1 LVKSDLKT
9 EASVS
14 PLIAALGFPA
24 VGVASRLLDARG
36 AKRDVLRPPML
47 ADFGDVTVKGM
58 TEGGMLGLSVGRISR
73 LRFRR
78 GSPAEVRPSEAGRWR
93 GAGRWKNVW
102 KISGPSRNAWNEAL
116 LQRQARR
123 CLAGRYFGGPGKT
136 FEG

>member
-1 LVKSDLKT
+1 MVKSDLKT

-47 ADFGDVTVKGM
+47 ADFGDVTVEGM
-58 TEGGMLGLSVGRISR
+58 TEGAILGLSVGRISR

-78 GSPAEVRPSEAGRWR
+78 GSPAEVRPSEAGRW
-93 GAGRWKNVW
+93 GGGGGGRWKNAW
-102 KISGPSRNAWNEAL
+102 KISGPSRNAWNEAF

-123 CLAGRYFGGPGKT
+123 CLAR
-136 FEG
+136 